1 MWLPGWGCIFE
12 DKQRKMTS
20 KEKKE
25 LTENIRL
32 ALTGEDY
39 DDGLGLI
46 KLTSEYR
53 AELLL
58 EAMDKLIQFSIKQE

>member
-1 MWLPGWGCIFE
+1 
-12 DKQRKMTS
+12 MTS